1 MCSDNQHF
9 QNEFKHLN
17 KIFTDING
25 YPTCIIEQTIEKVK
39 NLNQMPWSTQVTTKI
54 GKKPKICCYPV
65 KVK

>member
-1 MCSDNQHF
+1 M
-9 QNEFKHLN
+9 
-17 KIFTDING
+17 FTDING

-65 KVK
+65 KEK